1 MFDVVKKVVGYG
13 QPAQQEEEGLDDD
26 YPQLTG
32 KEVALRQMEDKNRAL
47 AIAEQNGPREYIRNA
62 ADAVRQVL
70 YDDPI
75 PADIMDEE
83 ELGRNISIYIDR
95 AAKVPSLSNKQKSKI
110 ERSFCDIQDAAQI
123 PILRK
128 VSATK
133 LGRKV
138 LGLQL
143 CVSLTDNKEV
153 STSGI
158 NALVT
163 QKSSSDVKL
172 TQTDTNVPD
181 SIFSGFLNRKR

>member
-1 MFDVVKKVVGYG
+1 MFEVAKKVMGYG
-13 QPAQQEEEGLDDD
+13 QAPEHEDERDED

-32 KEVALRQMEDKNRAL
+32 NERAL
-47 AIAEQNGPREYIRNA
+47 ALAEQKDRMVGIAENNAPREYIRNA

-70 YDDPI
+70 YDEPI
-75 PADIMDEE
+75 PVDIMDEE
-83 ELGRNISIYIDR
+83 MLGRNISIYLDR
-95 AAKVPSLSNKQKSKI
+95 AAKIPSLSTKSKSKI

-138 LGLQL
+138 LGMQL
-143 CVSLTDNKEV
+143 CVSLTDSKEV

-172 TQTDTNVPD
+172 TQTETNVPD
-181 SIFSGFLNRKR
+181 SIFSGLLGRKR